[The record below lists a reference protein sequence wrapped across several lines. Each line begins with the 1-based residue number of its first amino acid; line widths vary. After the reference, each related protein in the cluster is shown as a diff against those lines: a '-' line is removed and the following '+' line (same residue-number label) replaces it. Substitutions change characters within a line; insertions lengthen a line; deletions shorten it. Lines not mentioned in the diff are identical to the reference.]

1 MALDII
7 RERVERDYN
16 ALHLLDSL
24 PSHDSM
30 TWLPFPNADPPTALV
45 IGTDKGR
52 NTLAFLAQHG
62 DKPREVRYCS
72 IPVNGTLNSST
83 IHSVSQDEV
92 MSKSLKAPFSY
103 NAGQSKACKRKSSI
117 VLKWYF
123 MLKGLWTVGVRK
135 SRNGTQV
142 KHTLTLHLDL
152 PDRW

>member
-16 ALHLLDSL
+16 ALNLLDSL

-30 TWLPFPNADPPTALV
+30 TWLPLPNADPPTALV
-45 IGTDKGR
+45 IGTDKSR

-72 IPVNGTLNSST
+72 TPVNGTHNSST
-83 IHSVSQDEV
+83 IHYVSQDEV
-92 MSKSLKAPFSY
+92 MSKSLKAPFNY

-123 MLKGLWTVGVRK
+123 MLKGLWTDGVREPSK
-135 SRNGTQV
+135 GLPV
-142 KHTLTLHLDL
+142 KHTLTSHVGLL
-152 PDRW
+152 DRW